1 MRWLTGIT
9 LSLGAVLGCDAARHD
24 LNDAPSPTV
33 EVAPGEAILPVPAP
47 LGPDPVRAQ
56 RAALGAKLFADRE
69 LSGDRSVSCATCHAL
84 DHGGADGRTF
94 SVGAYGRPTTLN
106 TPTVLNVS
114 LSYRY
119 NWRGQFT
126 TLSAQLDQ
134 ALREELYIDWPEL
147 LSRIRARPDYVA
159 AFAIYP
165 GGITEDAV
173 REALTTYEATLTTP
187 GSRFDRFQL
196 GDTTALTPEERQG
209 YADFRTYGC
218 ASCHQGVNV
227 GGNLRQPM
235 GVMEEYRKSTAGP
248 DDRPVFR
255 VPSLRNI
262 ALTAPY
268 LHDGSAATLDEAIA
282 IMATYQLGRAIPAD
296 SRRRIAAFLATLTG
310 TLEGRELR

>member
-1 MRWLTGIT
+1 MRWLTGFA
-9 LSLGAVLGCDAARHD
+9 LSLGMVLGCDAARHD
-24 LNDAPSPTV
+24 STDAPPTV
-33 EVAPGEAILPVPAP
+33 EVAPGEAILPLPE
-47 LGPDPVRAQ
+47 PVRTDSVRAEK
-56 RAALGAKLFADRE
+56 AALGAKLFADPE
-69 LSGDRSVSCATCHAL
+69 ISGDRTVSCASCHAL
-84 DHGGADGRTF
+84 DHAGADGRTF
-94 SVGAYGRPTTLN
+94 SVGAYGKPTTLN

-119 NWRGQFT
+119 NWRGQFS
-126 TLSAQLDQ
+126 TLEAQLDG
-134 ALREELYIDWPEL
+134 ALHEELFIEWPEL
-147 LSRIRARPDYVA
+147 LARIRARADYVA
-159 AFAIYP
+159 AFAVYP
-165 GGITEDAV
+165 GGITEEAV
-173 REALTTYEATLTTP
+173 RDALTSYEATLTTP
-187 GSRFDRFQL
+187 GSRFDRFLL
-196 GDTTALTPEERQG
+196 GDTSALTSEERQG

-235 GVMEEYRKSTAGP
+235 GVMEEYRKSTAGL

-255 VPSLRNI
+255 VPSLRNV

-268 LHDGSAATLDEAIA
+268 LHDGSAATLDDAIA

>member
-1 MRWLTGIT
+1 M
-9 LSLGAVLGCDAARHD
+9 LSLGTVFGCDAARHD
-24 LNDAPSPTV
+24 PRDPPSPPV

-56 RAALGAKLFADRE
+56 RAALGAKLFADPE

-84 DHGGADGRTF
+84 DHGGADGR
-94 SVGAYGRPTTLN
+94 RPTTLN

-119 NWRGQFT
+119 NWRGQFS
-126 TLSAQLDQ
+126 TLETQLDG
-134 ALREELYIDWPEL
+134 ALHDELSIEWPEL
-147 LSRIRARPDYVA
+147 LSRLRARPDYVA
-159 AFAIYP
+159 AFAVYP
-165 GGITEDAV
+165 DGITEGAV

-196 GDTTALTPEERQG
+196 GDITALTPEERQG

-235 GVMEEYRKSTAGP
+235 GVMEEYRKSTAGL

-255 VPSLRNI
+255 VPSLRNV